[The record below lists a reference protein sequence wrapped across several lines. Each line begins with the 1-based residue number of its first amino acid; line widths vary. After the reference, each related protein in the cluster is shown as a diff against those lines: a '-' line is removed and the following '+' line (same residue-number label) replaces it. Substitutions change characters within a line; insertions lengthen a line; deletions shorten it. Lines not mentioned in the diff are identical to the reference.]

1 MLNEK
6 QAAAIIAKKI
16 PKGTIQNVIDYR
28 GLFIF
33 QVFIEDPFE
42 EDMDPFY
49 SVNKQTGEFKEFS
62 IITDGD
68 ITEVTALF
76 MAAKT
81 IEDTG

>member
-6 QAAAIIAKKI
+6 QATAIIVKKI

-49 SVNKQTGEFKEFS
+49 SVNKQTGKFKEFS